1 MNPEKNLQEDI
12 ESLFDSL
19 KSLKKLFN
27 DYYIASEAL
36 AHQETLNLQQL
47 THIQKISTH
56 IQTQEDHINTIIE
69 DIETPLK
76 DLNLA
81 NKRLIGENDTT
92 RFHIK
97 FGEKAAL
104 LELLHIFDQEEA
116 QTPQAASKTQRIIES
131 YQIIDND
138 RTIKSRKDDTAILLL
153 QEEKPQKEEKEKD
166 KA

>member
-12 ESLFDSL
+12 ELLFESL
-19 KSLKKLFN
+19 KRIKKLFN
-27 DYYIASEAL
+27 DYYVASEAL
-36 AHQETLNLQQL
+36 AHQETLSLQQL

-56 IQTQEDHINTIIE
+56 IQTQEDQINTIIS

-97 FGEKAAL
+97 FGEKTAL
-104 LELLHIFDQEEA
+104 LELLHIFEEEEK
-116 QTPQAASKTQRIIES
+116 TKPKAANKTQTIIES
-131 YQIIDND
+131 YQLIDNN

-153 QEEKPQKEEKEKD
+153 QEEIPQKEEEKKD
-166 KA
+166 KV